1 MAMEDTRQI
10 AGTEESLSLRHLEI
24 HRALVLTDVLR
35 LRQ

>member
-1 MAMEDTRQI
+1 MAIEDIRQI
-10 AGTEESLSLRHLEI
+10 TGMEGSCSLRHLEI